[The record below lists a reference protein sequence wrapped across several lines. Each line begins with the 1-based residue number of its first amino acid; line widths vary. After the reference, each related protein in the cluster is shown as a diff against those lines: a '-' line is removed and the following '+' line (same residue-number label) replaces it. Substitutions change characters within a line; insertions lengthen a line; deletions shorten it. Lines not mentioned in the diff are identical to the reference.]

1 MNSAA
6 TQFAAVLTL
15 IITVAIISVL
25 VSRNARTS
33 EVIQSIASGLSSILK
48 VVVSPVSG
56 S

>member
-6 TQFAAVLTL
+6 AQFASILTL
-15 IITVAIISVL
+15 IIGVAIIAVL

-33 EVIQSIASGLSSILK
+33 EVIQAFATGLSSILK
-48 VVVSPVSG
+48 VVVSPVTG